1 MRVAGQADKILVQAC
16 DSAGRGRPRGAL
28 LVPVKQQGDRLHML
42 RPNCPPG
49 MPTSHKDLK
58 DAGVYMGKN
67 LRQDLSLP
75 YLFEVPCECWP
86 QSEVLVL
93 LLYDQA
99 EGIGGN
105 ARPPGRMMDSA
116 DQLKSLLLG
125 R

>member
-1 MRVAGQADKILVQAC
+1 VRVAGQADKILVQAC

-58 DAGVYMGKN
+58 DGGVYMGKN

-75 YLFEVPCECWP
+75 YLFEVPRECWP
-86 QSEVLVL
+86 QSDVLVL